1 MARLARL
8 AIAGHPHHVVLRAA
22 GGTTV
27 FRAPEEYRYFLDC
40 LRSAAQA
47 RQLAIHAYV
56 LMPDHVHL
64 LATPATAA
72 ALGQAM
78 QSLGRRYVRWF
89 NRRHHRSGA
98 LWGGRYRS
106 SVIEAAQYLL
116 DCCRYIETNPVR
128 AGLVAD
134 PASYPWSS
142 LRHHLGLS
150 ADPIVS
156 DHPVLWSLGNTPFE
170 RQSAYRELVGHPLS
184 KERIER
190 LRWGAK
196 GGWGVGDAEFIGE
209 LERGCERPLSP
220 RPRGRRR
227 QMHGPDQT
235 HSEPTP

>member
-8 AIAGHPHHVVLRAA
+8 SIAGHPHHVVLRAA
-22 GGTTV
+22 RGATV
-27 FRAPEEYRYFLDC
+27 FRAPEEYRHFLEC
-40 LRSAAQA
+40 LRAASQS

-89 NRRHHRSGA
+89 NLRHHRTGA
-98 LWGGRYRS
+98 LWEGRYRS

-128 AGLVAD
+128 AGLVTDA
-134 PASYPWSS
+134 ASYPWSS
-142 LRHHLGLS
+142 LRHHVGLS
-150 ADPIVS
+150 TDPIVS
-156 DHPVLWSLGNTPFE
+156 DHPIIWSLGNTPFE
-170 RQSAYRELVGHPLS
+170 RQSAYREVVARPLDV
-184 KERIER
+184 ERVER

-196 GGWGVGDAEFIGE
+196 GGWGVGDPGFIGE
-209 LERGCERPLSP
+209 LERACERPLSP
-220 RPRGRRR
+220 RSRGRRKR
-227 QMHGPDQT
+227 VPAPDQLRAG
-235 HSEPTP
+235 

>member
-8 AIAGHPHHVVLRAA
+8 SIAGHPHHVVLRAA

-27 FRAPEEYRYFLDC
+27 FRTAEDYRHFLDS
-40 LRSAAQA
+40 LRAASDA
-47 RQLAIHAYV
+47 CRLTIHAYV

-89 NRRHHRSGA
+89 NRRHGRTGA
-98 LWGGRYRS
+98 LWDGRYRS
-106 SVIEAAQYLL
+106 SVIEAARYLL

-134 PASYPWSS
+134 AASYRWSS
-142 LRHHLGLS
+142 LCHHLGLA

-156 DHPVLWSLGNTPFE
+156 DHPIVWALGNTPFE
-170 RQSAYRELVGHPLS
+170 RQSAYRELVARPLDAES
-184 KERIER
+184 VEN
-190 LRWGAK
+190 LRRGAR
-196 GGWGVGDAEFIGE
+196 GDWGVGTPEFILE
-209 LERGCERPLSP
+209 LERLSKRPLSP
-220 RPRGRRR
+220 RARGRRR
-227 QMHGPDQT
+227 HGVTSSPD
-235 HSEPTP
+235 EEKAVA